1 MSEAYS
7 VVVSGQLVE
16 GFELGQ
22 VKENLIQAFKL
33 SAAQVDK
40 LLCGKPVALKRG
52 IEKNVAVKLS
62 QRLQDLGAVSI
73 IKAAPAAKKAP
84 VSEAPKAPAPAPAPQ
99 AASSKPAAPAVAVE
113 QPSSEQPVSVDSGA
127 GKQGISRLDCPRC
140 GHSQPVS
147 NTCQLCKMDLT
158 LHLRRTERRARVV
171 DNILKERQAKNT

>member
-84 VSEAPKAPAPAPAPQ
+84 VSEAPKAPAPQ

-113 QPSSEQPVSVDSGA
+113 QPSNEQPVSVDSGA

-171 DNILKERQAKNT
+171 DNILKERQTKNT